1 MRNRL
6 LGMLRWQ
13 RTLHAAAYQP
23 ERVEVSLVVNS
34 SARQSRPDVREQN
47 THARLL
53 PTPCIRP
60 KALTRQAPRNS
71 CTYLYKTKVMRC
83 GWRQPVLHVA
93 VLSEFSRRFGWGRA
107 RTATRSPYCSGCL
120 VPIPNHINYYWA
132 AFRSWLTLAGALR
145 ALCPLDEGV
154 QTQLPCQGR
163 TSDYVSTNLLSVP
176 SGGVLWVCIWVPLVR
191 SGQATGP
198 LVTATA
204 LVVLSVV
211 GHVASTL
218 LVA

>member
-1 MRNRL
+1 MACTCFQCVVNDQCPLAPSVPACSVASVDTCQAHRMRNRL

-93 VLSEFSRRFGWGRA
+93 VLSEFSRCFGWGRERRRA
-107 RTATRSPYCSGCL
+107 PLYCSGCL

-145 ALCPLDEGV
+145 ALW
-154 QTQLPCQGR
+154 
-163 TSDYVSTNLLSVP
+163 P
-176 SGGVLWVCIWVPLVR
+176 SG
-191 SGQATGP
+191 
-198 LVTATA
+198 
-204 LVVLSVV
+204 
-211 GHVASTL
+211 
-218 LVA
+218 